1 MNTKKI
7 AAIVSACAVLMMS
20 ACVSEKPDNSTVST
34 VSTDIKEETSVSSA
48 ESGSESTRES
58 ITKPAEISIPDE
70 FSRIARLDSIPGYI
84 NENIDY
90 YTGTLEAILRLYYLG
105 ILDGSINSSTFTPKT
120 VDDEI
125 PGKSSSAEYRL
136 YCSEHISVGGAL
148 EYYTTDSTD
157 ENYLEMYNGL
167 LPYLCNDMEGHIF
180 LYSESSDKTVLQMNS
195 YDEPVRHIFRYA
207 DNTKLEY
214 ELLKYVSDRLN
225 EAAGSYY
232 SGIKTKKIL
241 SGTMIQKYTSDVLPT
256 PATDDK
262 VALQLADASTL
273 GGAMEYICKYKQFSP
288 LITKLGYDSSG
299 VIYPMSDKSK
309 SDLKCFSNSNIT
321 AQSIRGG
328 VPPLSTRA
336 PK

>member
-1 MNTKKI
+1 MNKTKI
-7 AAIVSACAVLMMS
+7 AAIITACAVVMMS
-20 ACVSEKPDNSTVST
+20 ACVSENTDNSTVST
-34 VSTDIKEETSVSSA
+34 DINEETSVSVA
-48 ESGSESTRES
+48 ESNSESKEES
-58 ITKPAEISIPDE
+58 ITKPVEVSVPDE
-70 FSRIARLDSIPGYI
+70 FSRIAKLDSVPGYI
-84 NENIDY
+84 SENIEY

-105 ILDGSINSSTFTPKT
+105 ILDGSINRATFTSKT
-120 VDDEI
+120 TDDEI
-125 PGKSSSAEYRL
+125 PQKNASAEYRL

-148 EYYTTDSTD
+148 EYFTIDSTD

-180 LYSESSDKTVLQMNS
+180 LYSESSNKTVLQMNS

-207 DNTKLEY
+207 DNSKLEY
-214 ELLKYVSDRLN
+214 ELLKYTSDRLN
-225 EAAGSYY
+225 EAVGSYY

-256 PATDDK
+256 STTDDK
-262 VALQLADASTL
+262 VAVRLADASTL

-309 SDLKCFSNSNIT
+309 NDLISFSN
-321 AQSIRGG
+321 GG
-328 VPPLSTRA
+328 SAVNLHSLHNVSA
-336 PK
+336 